1 MRIVWPLAERP
12 RDRVEEG
19 LIIHGLSEIGRR
31 ADPLSHLARLRSVVP
46 RDENDRQ
53 MAP

>member
-31 ADPLSHLARLRSVVP
+31 ADPLSSLARLSRASP
-46 RDENDRQ
+46 ECR
-53 MAP
+53 AP

>member
-31 ADPLSHLARLRSVVP
+31 ADPLSHLARLVP